1 MALIHCPECDK
12 EVSDTAKMC
21 PHCGYDIARYIQQIE
36 QQKKKEQEEQ
46 ERQERE
52 QKLADYAKTRI
63 ENRNRRI
70 REEAKPLT
78 ISYFK
83 REIICA
89 IISGFFFFAVFLSIH
104 EHTDD
109 IAGALSCLI
118 MGGLILF
125 FGVFSDFN
133 EKHEIY
139 HISHTDFDKYVEYL
153 IQKADKAEHDSDEAI
168 RKARLEASF
177 THTVRCPN
185 CGSINVEKVSNAERL
200 TSIVMMGP
208 ASKKIGKQYKCK
220 NCGYLW

>member
-1 MALIHCPECDK
+1 MALIHCPECNK

-21 PHCGYDIARYIQQIE
+21 PHCGYDIAGYIQQIE

-52 QKLADYAKTRI
+52 QKLADYTKARI

-83 REIICA
+83 REIIC
-89 IISGFFFFAVFLSIH
+89 SI
-104 EHTDD
+104 
-109 IAGALSCLI
+109 IAGLLFLLI
-118 MGGLILF
+118 PLGLYETDIGLILSSLLLGCAVLF
-125 FGVFSDFN
+125 FGVMPTFGPKKEVYDL
-133 EKHEIY
+133 
-139 HISHTDFDKYVEYL
+139 SHSNLDKYIEYL

-168 RKARLEASF
+168 RKARLEASL

-185 CGSINVEKVSNAERL
+185 CGSMNVEKVSNAERL
-200 TSIVMMGP
+200 TSIAMMGP

-220 NCGYLW
+220 NCDYLW